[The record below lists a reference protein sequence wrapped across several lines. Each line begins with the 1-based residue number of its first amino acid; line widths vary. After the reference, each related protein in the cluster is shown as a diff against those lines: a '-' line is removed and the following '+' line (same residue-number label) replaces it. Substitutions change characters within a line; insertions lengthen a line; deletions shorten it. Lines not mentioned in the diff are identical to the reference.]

1 MRIEVSLVPRIPTR
15 IPTDSHGR
23 KWDISCKSRSVPG
36 RLRNSPVLG
45 EKLRNWRVHLVESSI
60 HFFVGRSQAMSYFLG
75 SVLQSNLGSCSVS
88 VCRVFFF
95 NGWLHPQNPGKWH
108 KMTAVDSYHTW
119 IRIIRARFSVP
130 CCSSWG
136 AVVVQSDCHC
146 LREEGH
152 ALAMGHVQK
161 CGLQLMFERRK
172 HYMQIGSNWQVQQ
185 PGITFDHKQLHA
197 NHKKSQGA
205 TAAFQDWWMQGSSP
219 MILGSRISW

>member
-1 MRIEVSLVPRIPTR
+1 MRIEVSLVPR

-45 EKLRNWRVHLVESSI
+45 EKLRKWKVHLRILYPFFRGKESGNVIFSWLSASI
-60 HFFVGRSQAMSYFLG
+60 QP
-75 SVLQSNLGSCSVS
+75 GSCSVS
-88 VCRVFFF
+88 ICRVFFY
-95 NGWLHPQNPGKWH
+95 GWLHPQNPGKWH

-130 CCSSWG
+130 CCSTWG

-185 PGITFDHKQLHA
+185 PGITCDHKQLHA